1 MTSPTPLAGAR
12 AGTYK
17 LGERSVARMG
27 YGAMQLRKF
36 ASEPAK
42 ATALLERAVELGVDH
57 FDTAQ
62 FYGDGAINSL
72 IGRVA
77 RAHAGVTVASKIGA
91 DPNPGGKVPMR
102 PAQRPEQLRASVED
116 NLRSLGLDHIPV
128 VNLRRLEAGPGLRAE
143 GDQLVNVDD
152 QLAVMVALRDEGK
165 IGAVGLSA
173 VGLETVERALPVGI
187 ACVQNAYS
195 LVNQEFE
202 DVLALCRR
210 ENIAWVPFFP
220 LGGAYPGMPK
230 VVEQPE
236 IVAVAGELGVTPT
249 QVGLV
254 WLLAHAPNILLIPGT
269 ADLVHLEENVAAAA
283 VDLPADLLAKLDAFD
298 PPPPGDIAV

>member
-1 MTSPTPLAGAR
+1 MTLQTPLAATR

-17 LGERSVARMG
+17 LGERSVARIG
-27 YGAMQLRKF
+27 YGAMQLRKLG
-36 ASEPAK
+36 SEPAK
-42 ATALLERAVELGVDH
+42 ATALLERAVALGVDH

-62 FYGDGAINSL
+62 FYSDGAINVL

-77 RAHAGVTVASKIGA
+77 RANGGVTVASKIGA

-128 VNLRRLEAGPGLRAE
+128 VNLRRLDVGPGLRPE
-143 GDQLVNVDD
+143 GDQVVDVDD
-152 QLAVMVALRDEGK
+152 QLATMVALRSEGK
-165 IGAVGLSA
+165 IGAIGLSA
-173 VGLETVERALPVGI
+173 VSLATVQRAIPAGI

-202 DVLALCRR
+202 DVLALCNR
-210 ENIAWVPFFP
+210 EHVAWVPFFP

-236 IVAVAGELGVTPT
+236 IVVLARELGVTPT
-249 QVGLV
+249 QLGLI
-254 WLLAHAPNILLIPGT
+254 WLLAHAPNVLLIPGT
-269 ADLVHLEENVAAAA
+269 ADRAHLEENVAAAA
-283 VDLPADLLAKLDAFD
+283 VDLPADILARLDAFA

>member
-1 MTSPTPLAGAR
+1 MTLHTPLAAAR

-27 YGAMQLRKF
+27 YGAMQLRKL
-36 ASEPAK
+36 ASEPAE
-42 ATALLERAVELGVDH
+42 ATALLERAVALGVDH

-62 FYGDGAINSL
+62 FYGDGAINVL

-77 RAHAGVTVASKIGA
+77 RANVGVTVASKIGA
-91 DPNPGGKVPMR
+91 DPNAGGKVPMR

-128 VNLRRLEAGPGLRAE
+128 VNLRRLDVGPGLRPE
-143 GDQLVNVDD
+143 GDQVVDVDD
-152 QLAVMVALRDEGK
+152 QLATMVALRSEGK
-165 IGAVGLSA
+165 IGAIGLSA
-173 VGLETVERALPVGI
+173 VSLATVQHAIPAGI

-210 ENIAWVPFFP
+210 ENVAWVPFFP

-236 IVAVAGELGVTPT
+236 IVVLAGELGVTPT
-249 QVGLV
+249 QLGLI
-254 WLLAHAPNILLIPGT
+254 WLLAHSPNILLIPGT
-269 ADLVHLEENVAAAA
+269 ADRVHLEENVAAAA
-283 VDLPADLLAKLDAFD
+283 VDLPADILARLDAFN
-298 PPPPGDIAV
+298 PPPPGDITV

>member
-1 MTSPTPLAGAR
+1 MTSPTPLAAAR

-27 YGAMQLRKF
+27 YGAMQLRKL

-42 ATALLERAVELGVDH
+42 ATSLLERAVALGVDH

-62 FYGDGAINSL
+62 FYGDGAINAL

-77 RAHAGVTVASKIGA
+77 RSNVGVTVASKIGA

-128 VNLRRLEAGPGLRAE
+128 VNLRRLDVGPGLRAE
-143 GDQLVNVDD
+143 GDQVVDVDD
-152 QLAVMVALRDEGK
+152 QLAAMIALRSEGK
-165 IGAVGLSA
+165 IGAIGLSA
-173 VGLETVERALPVGI
+173 VSLATVQRAIPARI

-236 IVAVAGELGVTPT
+236 IVAIAGELGVTPT
-249 QVGLV
+249 QLGLI

-269 ADLVHLEENVAAAA
+269 ADRGHLEENIAAAA
-283 VDLPADLLAKLDAFD
+283 MDLPPDVLAKLDAFD